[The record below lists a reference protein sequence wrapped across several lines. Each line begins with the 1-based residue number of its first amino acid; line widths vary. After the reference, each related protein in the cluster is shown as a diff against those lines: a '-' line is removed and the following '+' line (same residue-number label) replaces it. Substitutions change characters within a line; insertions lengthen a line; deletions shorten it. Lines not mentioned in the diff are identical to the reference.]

1 VSDPCGGLAGGCGW
15 PVVIGLGQKGSEE
28 MTGRESDWNDRVQAW
43 FGTLLMLLA
52 SVFAVLI
59 FCDRTGA
66 AMPSMPSIW
75 YSSRGVHLV
84 SCGCLFLMA
93 AVLLMSPGASQ
104 GSESSGRALFQTCR
118 LLTRRDC
125 HLCDQAME
133 VLLDFQDALPPIEV
147 VDIDEDPELVRQFG
161 ESIPVVEID
170 GRVRFRGIVS
180 AELLGRLIEAAELES
195 RTRLSELSDDER

>member
-1 VSDPCGGLAGGCGW
+1 
-15 PVVIGLGQKGSEE
+15 

-52 SVFAVLI
+52 SAFAVLI

-66 AMPSMPSIW
+66 SMPAMPSIW

-93 AVLLMSPGASQ
+93 AVLLMSPVSSQ
-104 GSESSGRALFQTCR
+104 GPESSGRALFRSCR

-133 VLLDFQDALPPIEV
+133 VLLDFQDALPPIDV

-170 GRVRFRGIVS
+170 GRVRFRGAVS

-195 RTRLSELSDDER
+195 GSRLHEFTDEER